1 MNNLPIIELK
11 NLDDTMITID
21 DAAKIT
27 GKTKLTIQKKFSENK
42 LETVAMLRTGKVG
55 RPSRLYRRSDF
66 NAIFNITTSAVQSV
80 RENTETTIENDQ
92 DRIVASQGISP
103 SP

>member
-1 MNNLPIIELK
+1 MSDLPTIEMK

-21 DAAKIT
+21 DAARIT
-27 GKTKLTIQKKFSENK
+27 GKTKLTIQKKFKEAN

-55 RPSRLYRRSDF
+55 RPSRLFRRSDF
-66 NAIFNITTSAVQSV
+66 NALFNISASAVVTKQ
-80 RENTETTIENDQ
+80 ETANTEAANNQ
-92 DRIVASQGISP
+92 NSIVASQGISP

>member
-1 MNNLPIIELK
+1 MSELPTIEIN

-27 GKTKLTIQKKFSENK
+27 GKSKLTIQKKFKESNM
-42 LETVAMLRTGKVG
+42 ETVAYLRTGKVG
-55 RPSRLYRRSDF
+55 RPSRLFRRSDF
-66 NAIFNITTSAVQSV
+66 NAIFGVSASPVVNQQETSES
-80 RENTETTIENDQ
+80 TIENNQNGDM
-92 DRIVASQGISP
+92 VSQGISP